1 MIKIIILHSVI
12 PIIKNFAFLFLDIVS
27 SFEDSNF
34 NNSINIII
42 IIANIRAIID
52 SVVFIYFLLS

>member
-34 NNSINIII
+34 NNIINIII
-42 IIANIRAIID
+42 IIANISAIID